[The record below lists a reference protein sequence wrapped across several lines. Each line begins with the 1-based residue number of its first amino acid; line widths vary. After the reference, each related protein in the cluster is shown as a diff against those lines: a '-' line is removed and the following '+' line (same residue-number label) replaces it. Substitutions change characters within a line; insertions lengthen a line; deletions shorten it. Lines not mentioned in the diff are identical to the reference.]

1 MRKIFF
7 YLILIFV
14 YISPFYAQVQKVK
27 ITFEII
33 TPGIDDTAT
42 VYIAGNQPE
51 LGNWNPGEVKLER
64 INKQLWKK
72 TFEFP
77 KGMELAY
84 KFTKGSWG
92 KEALNDDATIPQDK
106 RLKVNNDTL
115 ITFTINNWRDNFNFK
130 VPGQI
135 TGSVEYHKN
144 FVMEGLKP
152 RDIIVWLPPGYDK
165 NVNERYPVLYMHD
178 GQNIVD
184 PRTSSMFVDWQVDET
199 ADSLIRNNIV
209 EPVIIVG
216 INNTDDRGD
225 EYNNTPLGKLYMKLI
240 VEKIKPFI
248 DSNYRTKPDR
258 LNTSTAGSSMGGLIS
273 FMLAWEYPE
282 IFSKAACFSPAFKI
296 ADIDYVKEVLNYE
309 GKKRNL
315 LFYIDNG
322 GVNLE
327 AMLQPGVDE
336 MTKVL
341 REKCYKENVDFYVY
355 IDKEAEHNEAA
366 WAKRMWRPLKLFF
379 GIE

>member
-1 MRKIFF
+1 MRKIFC

-42 VYIAGNQPE
+42 VYIVGNQPE
-51 LGNWNPGEVKLER
+51 LGNWNPGEVKFER
-64 INKQLWKK
+64 MNKQLWKK

-92 KEALNDDATIPQDK
+92 KEALNDDATIPQNK

-135 TGSVEYHKN
+135 TGNVEYQKN

-152 RDIIVWLPPGYDK
+152 RDIIIWLPPGYDK

-199 ADSLIRNNIV
+199 SDSLIRNGII

-240 VEKIKPFI
+240 VEKMKPFI
-248 DSNYRTKPDR
+248 DSKYRTKPDR

-315 LFYIDNG
+315 LLYIDNG
-322 GVNLE
+322 GINLE

-336 MTKVL
+336 MTKAL
-341 REKCYKENVDFYVY
+341 REKGYKENVDFYVY

-379 GIE
+379 GVE